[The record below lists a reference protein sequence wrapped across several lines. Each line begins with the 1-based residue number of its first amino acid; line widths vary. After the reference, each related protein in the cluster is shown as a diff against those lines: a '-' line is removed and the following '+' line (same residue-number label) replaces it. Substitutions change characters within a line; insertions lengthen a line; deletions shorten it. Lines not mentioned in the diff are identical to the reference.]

1 MAELKK
7 RALSWGIARK
17 MIQRDEQ
24 VVLDEEELLNLIS
37 WSTFR
42 YSFGLIFLVTRAVA
56 G

>member
-24 VVLDEEELLNLIS
+24 VVDEEELLNLIS